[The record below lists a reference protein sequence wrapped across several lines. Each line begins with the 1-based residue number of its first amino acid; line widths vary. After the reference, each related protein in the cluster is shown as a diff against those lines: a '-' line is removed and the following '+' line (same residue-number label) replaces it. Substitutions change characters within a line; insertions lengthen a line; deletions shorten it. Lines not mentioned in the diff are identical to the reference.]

1 MYRCMYCGK
10 AGFYLSEDGVR
21 LCQVHSAS
29 YSRSAVMRAKIN
41 AKLEAQLKAKGPK
54 EAKKARH
61 YQFHAKVDKDGR
73 QPDNPRGNGRG
84 RRLA

>member
-1 MYRCMYCGK
+1 MNKCAK
-10 AGFYLSEDGVR
+10 L
-21 LCQVHSAS
+21 
-29 YSRSAVMRAKIN
+29 MRAKIN
-41 AKLEAQLKAKGPK
+41 AKLEAQLKAKGLN
-54 EAKKARH
+54 ERKATH